1 MNKPRSRSSSCIAAA
16 VLVCSLMISGTAMAG
31 ATLGQFTVGVH
42 VVNGCRIAATRDAGA
57 NHLPSSL
64 SFGLKCSRG
73 ADFVVTQLPGP
84 DTERTQAGGT
94 QPQAVVIRF

>member
-42 VVNGCRIAATRDAGA
+42 VINGCRIAGTRDAGA
-57 NHLPSSL
+57 THLPSSIG
-64 SFGLKCSRG
+64 FGLKCSRG
-73 ADFVVTQLPGP
+73 ADFVVIQLPGP
-84 DTERTQAGGT
+84 DTELTQAGGT
-94 QPQAVVIRF
+94 HPQAVVVRF